1 MADLSPT
8 DAVLSGTSDKPLA
21 PFDEPASG
29 SEATTAPRTASGVA
43 TAVVADARP
52 TVRAGLRAILADA
65 ADLDVAA
72 DVAFADAVE
81 QVTHLRPELLVVG
94 LRDDDP
100 ETFRIVATAKA
111 VRDDLKA
118 LVVADC
124 ATVID
129 LREAVIAGVDSFLL
143 STAGAEELRDAV
155 ERTVRGER
163 IVSPSIAM
171 QLAGSWRQ
179 EEPEGGASALTAR
192 EIEVLQLLAEGLTN
206 QQVGQRLGLSART
219 VKTHVQ
225 NLLVKLDVPDRTGAV
240 ARAFR
245 LGLIR

>member
-1 MADLSPT
+1 MKPSSPAPDT
-8 DAVLSGTSDKPLA
+8 PVASGTSRPD
-21 PFDEPASG
+21 
-29 SEATTAPRTASGVA
+29 ATRTTTVL
-43 TAVVADARP
+43 VADGRP
-52 TVRAGLRAILADA
+52 VVRAGLATVLGADGI
-65 ADLDVAA
+65 DLVGACALEETVEHVTSQRPQVLVA
-72 DVAFADAVE
+72 
-81 QVTHLRPELLVVG
+81 G

-100 ETFRIVATAKA
+100 ETFRVVATAKA
-111 VRDDLKA
+111 VHDDLHA
-118 LVVADC
+118 LVVADG

-143 STAGAEELRDAV
+143 STVTAEELCDAV
-155 ERTVRGER
+155 ARTGRGER

-179 EEPEGGASALTAR
+179 EPRGSGASALTAR
-192 EIEVLQLLAEGLTN
+192 ELEVLQLLAEGLTN
-206 QQVGQRLGLSART
+206 QQVGTRLGLSART